1 LCRSAP
7 SEEALAMRHLSG
19 LTRGAVNVIMA
30 GFFVLVGAGAAAQA
44 GRGKVAELLV
54 VLALLCGA
62 AGGGLLVLARRRE
75 QAHRAD

>member
-1 LCRSAP
+1 
-7 SEEALAMRHLSG
+7 MRHLSG

-44 GRGKVAELLV
+44 GRGEVADLLV

-62 AGGGLLVLARRRE
+62 TGGSMLMLARRRG
-75 QAHRAD
+75 QAHRADR